1 MSLLKLFGNKEV
13 YNHVPAECEY
23 YVLCESQYG
32 TQQCSMKR
40 DDCLKCDRRQSYI
53 NENNM
58 PSCLKCIHFFECD
71 NISES
76 YNDDYYSC
84 PDFEAENEEETQ

>member
-1 MSLLKLFGNKEV
+1 MSLLNKLFGNKEV

-32 TQQCSMKR
+32 TQQCSMKI

-53 NENNM
+53 NENAGTDIDTSRIKM
-58 PSCLKCIHFFECD
+58 YTTEGQKQLYGMK
-71 NISES
+71 
-76 YNDDYYSC
+76 
-84 PDFEAENEEETQ
+84 